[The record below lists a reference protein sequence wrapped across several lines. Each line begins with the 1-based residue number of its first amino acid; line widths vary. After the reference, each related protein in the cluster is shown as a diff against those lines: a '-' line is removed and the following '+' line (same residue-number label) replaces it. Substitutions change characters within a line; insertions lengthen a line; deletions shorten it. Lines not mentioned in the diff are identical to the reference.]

1 MKYFIKWSILA
12 KSIVDS
18 DEKTALKA
26 MDRIKKKIEILSPEN
41 YADFYAFLMVTDED
55 GNLVETEGI
64 NNEPES

>member
-26 MDRIKKKIEILSPEN
+26 MNRIKKKIEKLSPEN
-41 YADFYAFLMVTDED
+41 YADFYAFLMVNDED

>member
-26 MDRIKKKIEILSPEN
+26 MDRIKKKIEKLSPEN